1 MTPLTDLLP
10 IAQCCRPKVRFRRV
24 RMVIYTQRRQANRE
38 AGSFVLDAVYNNAAV
53 MQFGNNLDQ
62 V

>member
-1 MTPLTDLLP
+1 
-10 IAQCCRPKVRFRRV
+10 
-24 RMVIYTQRRQANRE
+24 MVIYTQRRQANRE